1 MNFST
6 KLPLIALATLALA
19 GAAVAQPPG
28 GPGPGGRHGGPFGL
42 LAMDTNADG
51 KLTRAEFDAGQR
63 ARFAEIDA
71 NKDGSAT
78 PEEFRKF
85 HEAKGAEMKAE
96 LSKARFEALDKDKNG
111 QLSPAEM
118 AAGPG
123 KDGRDGPRGEHR
135 QHGKDR
141 GEHGRRGG
149 DDDAKPVSFTEFS
162 ARGAEAFT
170 HADANKDGTVTIA
183 ELQALK
189 PGKP

>member
-6 KLPLIALATLALA
+6 KLPLLALATLALA
-19 GAAVAQPPG
+19 GAAAAQPPG
-28 GPGPGGRHGGPFGL
+28 PGPGRGHGGPFGL

-63 ARFAEIDA
+63 ARFAEIDT
-71 NKDGSAT
+71 NKDGTAT

-85 HEAKGAEMKAE
+85 HETERAEM
-96 LSKARFEALDKDKNG
+96 SKIRFDDADKDKNG
-111 QLSPAEM
+111 QLSQSELA
-118 AAGPG
+118 AAKDDKAGP
-123 KDGRDGPRGEHR
+123 DGPRGH
-135 QHGKDR
+135 HGRGKER

-149 DDDAKPVSFTEFS
+149 DDDAKPVSLTEFS
-162 ARGAEAFT
+162 ARGIEAFT

>member
-6 KLPLIALATLALA
+6 KLPLIALAILALA

-28 GPGPGGRHGGPFGL
+28 GPGPGGRHGGPFSL

-123 KDGRDGPRGEHR
+123 KDGRGGPRGEHR
-135 QHGKDR
+135 Q
-141 GEHGRRGG
+141 HGRRGG

-170 HADANKDGTVTIA
+170 RADANKDGTVTIA